1 MAFLELAAIRK
12 SYYLGKEEFPV
23 LKGIDLRFERGE
35 LPGRWG
41 RILVGRPRISP
52 EPLKLVGVRVPAS
65 AVEAFDAKA
74 ARLGQTRSQRLRALI
89 ERDLEED
96 APIS

>member
-1 MAFLELAAIRK
+1 MEYVTQDGVKLSDATIEELA
-12 SYYLGKEEFPV
+12 G
-23 LKGIDLRFERGE
+23 RFECGE

>member
-1 MAFLELAAIRK
+1 MEYVAQDGVKLSDAAIEELA
-12 SYYLGKEEFPV
+12 G
-23 LKGIDLRFERGE
+23 RFERGE